1 MQMFGIKKGMAALA
15 LAVLIAL
22 SAAVPVAGAGAL
34 ERPFKG
40 TIVGGGVAVVDA
52 SCAVGVR
59 TDSWGTGQ
67 VTHLGRITLVSSHC
81 QAPMGEV
88 IRGGVSTLVAANGD
102 TLEVTYSVMAD
113 PFEFSEGAILTGT
126 SPNVITGGTGRFAGA
141 SGTYLMHFRGVLHLT
156 APMELTWWFD
166 DGEISY

>member
-1 MQMFGIKKGMAALA
+1 MHMSGMKNGIAALA
-15 LAVLIAL
+15 VAVLMAL
-22 SAAVPVAGAGAL
+22 TTAVPAAGAGVL

-40 TIVGGGVAVVDA
+40 TIVGGGVPVVDA
-52 SCAVGVR
+52 SCAMGVR

-67 VTHLGRITLVSSHC
+67 VTHLGRITLISSHC

-102 TLEVTYSVMAD
+102 TLEVTYSVMVD
-113 PFEFSEGAILTGT
+113 PFEFTEGAILTGT

-141 SGTYLMHFRGVLHLT
+141 GGSYLMHFRGVLHLT

-166 DGEISY
+166 DGEITY